1 MEKCVVILITLHV
14 TSYTNALQ
22 CNSVLQCANKLEV
35 EVDLQSGRVIPSAD
49 AVKTH
54 VSFIYGPTS
63 SSAPDQCDGQAV
75 VRLDFS
81 GPYKKIKMELMYG
94 KEPRLWTASISS
106 APTTYGFGWNY
117 GYSSNCAAAEV
128 YNDQFRVYS
137 NKLPGFMY
145 HVTDGNSLMAVADEV
160 VEKGANMTIDIT
172 DEAVSWKTFFVNSSE
187 RYWDDIKNSRHL
199 FTLSEQEPAFGPPT
213 DSFIYAAFN
222 RVPYGNFHNGSGLC
236 KVRITFKRELGKGKR
251 ERTPLC
257 CCNLGLQICGC
268 FSLFTRS
275 RIITELLV
283 SVFTLQNVSW
293 SAAAGEMINLAWE
306 EFTLART
313 C

>member
-1 MEKCVVILITLHV
+1 MAKCVVILTTLHV
-14 TSYTNALQ
+14 TYYTNALQ
-22 CNSVLQCANKLEV
+22 FNSVLQCANKFEV
-35 EVDLQSGRVIPSAD
+35 EIDLQSGRAIPSAD
-49 AVKTH
+49 AVNTH
-54 VSFIYGPTS
+54 VSYIYRPTS

-81 GPYKKIKMELMYG
+81 GPYKKVKIELMYG

-187 RYWDDIKNSRHL
+187 PSWEDIKNSRHL

-236 KVRITFKRELGKGKR
+236 KVRITFKREIGKGKK
-251 ERTPLC
+251 EQTPFC
-257 CCNLGLQICGC
+257 CCILGCKFAGVFSCLPDRGLSMNCWCLCLLCKTFRGVLLQER
-268 FSLFTRS
+268 L
-275 RIITELLV
+275 
-283 SVFTLQNVSW
+283 
-293 SAAAGEMINLAWE
+293 
-306 EFTLART
+306 
-313 C
+313 